1 MNDSLIR
8 RFCESRHRWPIVATA
23 TLLVALATVV
33 PTVDDCFN
41 KRSSRSDL
49 ADKLVLARRT
59 AEELPKYEAQAA
71 AVAAELDALEAR
83 AVDEADLAQFRSRL
97 VDLVRES
104 GCQIRRLDV
113 AAPAVRAWKQGDK
126 ALEEQ
131 PIGDGAVTPFSLER
145 RSVIL
150 AVDGGMAAVQDLMLR
165 LEQEQTLSHPRRVHL
180 QAAANEGET
189 VTLELELWLFAL
201 KRTPA

>member
-23 TLLVALATVV
+23 TVLLALATVV

-41 KRSSRSDL
+41 KRNSRSDL

-83 AVDEADLAQFRSRL
+83 AVDEAGLAEFRSRL
-97 VDLVRES
+97 VELVRDS
-104 GCQIRRLDV
+104 GCQIRRLDI
-113 AAPAVRAWKQGDK
+113 AAPATRAWKQGDK

-145 RSVIL
+145 RSVTL
-150 AVDGGMAAVQDLMLR
+150 AVDGGMAAVQDLMSR
-165 LEQEQTLSHPRRVHL
+165 LEQEQTLSHPHRVHL
-180 QAAANEGET
+180 QAVASDGET

-201 KRTPA
+201 KRMPA